1 MSSITDR
8 TSYLRGLAEGL
19 GLDKEKSENRLMLEM
34 LSVMDEMAQKIN
46 ELDEDVDELDE
57 YVESIDGD
65 LGDIE
70 DALFGDEESDEDD
83 EGFDGEE
90 PEEFDENEELSFDC
104 PHCGKTMQIKAADI
118 DFDESPL
125 CPNCHKP
132 FFPDVIEGED
142 DNEDETGDDGEDDN
156 R

>member
-8 TSYLRGLAEGL
+8 TAYLRGLAEGL
-19 GLDKEKSENRLMLEM
+19 NLDKEKSENRLLTEM
-34 LSVMDEMAQKIN
+34 LAVMDEMAQKIS
-46 ELDEDVDELDE
+46 ELDTDMDELDE

-65 LGDIE
+65 LAEIE
-70 DALFGDEESDEDD
+70 DALFGDEDDMDDDDDDDD
-83 EGFDGEE
+83 EEA
-90 PEEFDENEELSFDC
+90 EEFDENEELSFDC

-142 DNEDETGDDGEDDN
+142 EGED

>member
-8 TSYLRGLAEGL
+8 TAYLRGLAEGL
-19 GLDKEKSENRLMLEM
+19 NLDKEKNENRLMLEM
-34 LSVMDEMAQKIN
+34 LSVMDEMAQKLN
-46 ELDEDVDELDE
+46 ELEDDVDELDE

-70 DALFGDEESDEDD
+70 DALFGDEDDDEDD
-83 EGFDGEE
+83 DDLEDEEG
-90 PEEFDENEELSFDC
+90 EEFDENEELSFDC
-104 PHCGKTMQIKAADI
+104 PHCGKTILIKAADI

-142 DNEDETGDDGEDDN
+142 DNDSEDGE
-156 R
+156 

>member
-19 GLDKEKSENRLMLEM
+19 NLDKEKNENRLMLEM
-34 LSVMDEMAQKIN
+34 LAVMDEMAQKIKTV
-46 ELDEDVDELDE
+46 EDDVDELDE
-57 YVESIDGD
+57 YMESIDSD

-70 DALFGDEESDEDD
+70 DALFGDDDEYDDELDDEDD
-83 EGFDGEE
+83 D
-90 PEEFDENEELSFDC
+90 EEFDENEELSFDC

-132 FFPDVIEGED
+132 FFPDAFEGE
-142 DNEDETGDDGEDDN
+142 GDDKE
-156 R
+156 

>member
-19 GLDKEKSENRLMLEM
+19 NLDKEKSENRLMLEM
-34 LSVMDEMAQKIN
+34 LAVMDEMAQKIKDL
-46 ELDEDVDELDE
+46 EEDVSELDE

-70 DALFGDEESDEDD
+70 DALFGEDEDD
-83 EGFDGEE
+83 EDDDEDDEE
-90 PEEFDENEELSFDC
+90 DEAFDENEELSFDC
-104 PHCGKTMQIKAADI
+104 PHCGKTMMIKAADI
-118 DFDESPL
+118 DFDDSPL

-142 DNEDETGDDGEDDN
+142 EDDKQ
-156 R
+156 

>member
-19 GLDKEKSENRLMLEM
+19 SLDKEKSENRLMLEM
-34 LSVMDEMAQKIN
+34 LNVMDEMAQKVKEI
-46 ELDEDVDELDE
+46 EEDVDELDE

-70 DALFGDEESDEDD
+70 DALFGEDDGCEDEDEDD
-83 EGFDGEE
+83 ADGEE
-90 PEEFDENEELSFDC
+90 TESFDENEELSFDC

-125 CPNCHKP
+125 CPNCKKP

-142 DNEDETGDDGEDDN
+142 EDDEH
-156 R
+156 

>member
-19 GLDKEKSENRLMLEM
+19 NLDKEKNENRLMLEM
-34 LSVMDEMAQKIN
+34 LTVMDEMAQKIK
-46 ELDEDVDELDE
+46 EVEDDVDELDE

-70 DALFGDEESDEDD
+70 DALFGDEDDFDEYD
-83 EGFDGEE
+83 EEE

-142 DNEDETGDDGEDDN
+142 DKGDEGE
-156 R
+156 